1 MTRGRVIRIVLTLA
15 VTGACLA
22 YILWQLNVSRTA
34 RILVHSDLGWFAGA
48 SFFAKWRSVMLPVT
62 FALLGLAWYLAY
74 RAPNRACTK
83 DGSCTTTRAGKWNK
97 VVLCMATAFVVGTAL
112 FPVFSAALVH
122 SAQPAKAR
130 PAMFRPLEARGNLA
144 YDDL

>member
-1 MTRGRVIRIVLTLA
+1 MKTKKEILVLGASAVSA
-15 VTGACLA
+15 VTTSLCCIGPF
-22 YILWQLNVSRTA
+22 VS
-34 RILVHSDLGWFAGA
+34 LLLGLGGFAGA

-130 PAMFRPLEARGNLA
+130 PATPPENL
-144 YDDL
+144 